1 MAGIIGTHVVVQV
14 GIVVRDIEKTKKK
27 FAEFLGVEVPISK
40 PSGDYKITQT
50 VYQGQPAPDAAA
62 LLAFF
67 SAGDNFQLEL
77 IQPNGVAST
86 WQDFLDEHGEGVHHI
101 AFTIKD
107 MKGKIKA
114 CEEFGM
120 PLIQSAEYS
129 KGNGRYAYMDA
140 SEDLKVLIELLENDG

>member
-1 MAGIIGTHVVVQV
+1 MAGIIGTNVVVQV

-27 FAEFLGVEVPISK
+27 FAAFLGVEEPISK
-40 PSGDYKITQT
+40 PSGDYAITQT
-50 VYQGQPAPDAAA
+50 VLRGKPAPDAAA

-67 SAGDNFQLEL
+67 NAGDHFQLEL
-77 IQPNGVAST
+77 IQPNGFPST
-86 WQDFLDEHGEGVHHI
+86 WQEFLDEHGEGVHHI

-107 MKGKIKA
+107 MKGKIQA

-120 PLIQSAEYS
+120 PLIQKAEYS

-140 SEDLKVLIELLENDG
+140 SEDLKVLIELLEND